1 MDFRLDL
8 IVDYLPLFFEGI
20 LYTVGVSFVGIL
32 FGTILGLL
40 VGIGKMLKNKWLA
53 LPFNLFITF
62 FRGTPLFVQ
71 ILLIHFGLVPA
82 LLGQTS
88 AIVAGVLAL
97 TLNASAYIAEIFRAG
112 IQSIDKGQMEAARS
126 LGMTHIEAMR
136 YVILPQATK
145 RMIPPLGNEFIVLL
159 KDSSLLAVITVPEI
173 MYWGRAFQG
182 QYYKIWEPYLT
193 VALIYLVLTLSLS
206 YVLDRIEKRV
216 ATDD

>member
-1 MDFRLDL
+1 MNFRFDL
-8 IVDYLPLFFEGI
+8 IVDYIPLFLEGI

-40 VGIGKMLKNKWLA
+40 VGIGKMLKNKLLA

-82 LLGQTS
+82 LIGQTS
-88 AIVAGVLAL
+88 AIFAGILAL
-97 TLNASAYIAEIFRAG
+97 TLNAAAYIAEIFRAG
-112 IQSIDKGQMEAARS
+112 IQSIDRGQMEAARS

-206 YVLDRIEKRV
+206 YVLDRIEKKV
-216 ATDD
+216 ATVD